1 MALFRLACG
10 ILAAACVLS
19 PAAALARPRLAVAP
33 LEHQVPNVREG
44 LAGVLCRELQAGG
57 RFDVLG
63 PEDLAGAS
71 PDGLPL
77 RPHLPPL
84 GPDELG
90 ALAGA
95 ADYLLVGKVEALEV
109 TTKAA
114 RIDLGGLGDLGS
126 RLGGGEK
133 LARVAIEFV
142 LLKLPEGTEVLRFTA
157 EGLESRHGVS
167 VKPVRLGWLGTVNF
181 EGDEF
186 RQSMLG
192 RAAYKALGEVL
203 NELYDRFPLMGSV
216 LYAGGSS
223 LVLDIGQDSG
233 LRLGDELNV
242 YRMQALA
249 DDSGKPVWT
258 DEERV
263 GSARVVEFQDG
274 RALCLVLD
282 GQESITAGDIVRPL
296 IDRRVLPQEADR
308 TRSPQAVGVGR
319 HLPA

>member
-1 MALFRLACG
+1 
-10 ILAAACVLS
+10 
-19 PAAALARPRLAVAP
+19 
-33 LEHQVPNVREG
+33 
-44 LAGVLCRELQAGG
+44 
-57 RFDVLG
+57 
-63 PEDLAGAS
+63 
-71 PDGLPL
+71 
-77 RPHLPPL
+77 
-84 GPDELG
+84 
-90 ALAGA
+90 
-95 ADYLLVGKVEALEV
+95 
-109 TTKAA
+109 
-114 RIDLGGLGDLGS
+114 
-126 RLGGGEK
+126 
-133 LARVAIEFV
+133 
-142 LLKLPEGTEVLRFTA
+142 VLRFTA

-282 GQESITAGDIVRPL
+282 GQESITAGDIVHRRSALAATFRPRGSRGSRAGTS
-296 IDRRVLPQEADR
+296 RRTGCRASPPGAIAR
-308 TRSPQAVGVGR
+308 TERCARRG
-319 HLPA
+319 AA